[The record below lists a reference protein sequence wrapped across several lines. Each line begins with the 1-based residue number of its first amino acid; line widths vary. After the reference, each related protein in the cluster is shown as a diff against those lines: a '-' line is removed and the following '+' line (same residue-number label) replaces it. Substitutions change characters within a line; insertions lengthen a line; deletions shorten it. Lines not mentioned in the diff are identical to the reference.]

1 MKTIGGDILKLR
13 LFHDEN
19 IEEEHMDIHYRCMKP
34 IIEDVIDIV
43 ENKKGDISLYGIN
56 KREEKILIDTKDIYY
71 FEYVDKRNFAYMKE
85 EVYQVHESLASL
97 ETNLRSEGF
106 IRVNKSNIVNIKHIA
121 SIKSEANMRVRA
133 IMENGEYLIINR
145 SYKSGFKK
153 FLKER
158 RNIL

>member
-1 MKTIGGDILKLR
+1 MKLR
-13 LFHDEN
+13 LFHDED
-19 IEEEHMDIHYRCMKP
+19 IIEEHMDIHYRCMKP
-34 IIEDVIDIV
+34 LIEDVIDIV
-43 ENKKGDISLYGIN
+43 ENTRAEISLYGIN
-56 KREEKILIDTKDIYY
+56 EREEKVLIDINDIFY

-97 ETNLRSEGF
+97 EQNLKSQGF
-106 IRVNKSNIVNIKHIA
+106 IRINKSNIVNIKHIA

-133 IMENGEYLIINR
+133 IMENEEYLIINR